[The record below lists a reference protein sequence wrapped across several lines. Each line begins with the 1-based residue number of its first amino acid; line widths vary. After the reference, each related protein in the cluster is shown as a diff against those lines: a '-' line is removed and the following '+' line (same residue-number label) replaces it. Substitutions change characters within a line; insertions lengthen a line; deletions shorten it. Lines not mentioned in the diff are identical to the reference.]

1 LARPRPPHPREKP
14 RGARP
19 MRTALIAL
27 ALTGGFYLALAVGF
41 LAMIWTVFQLL
52 MWVFGG

>member
-1 LARPRPPHPREKP
+1 
-14 RGARP
+14 
-19 MRTALIAL
+19 MRTALVAL